1 METLVKDK
9 VPVLDHEKLDVYRIA
24 IEFVILS
31 DAIIL
36 DSAVQDA
43 KAMQDFVV
51 QGVRRGGDI
60 TQLVRTHPAETPWA
74 AKGCVDLVSST
85 AESRIIEHIPRG
97 RGYLSDQLQR
107 AALSISLNIAEGAGE
122 YAIDEKVRFYRM
134 AKRSAT
140 ECAGILDVCQKLQ
153 LLDEQK
159 YIKGRELI
167 IRIVSILVKMA
178 QRKN

>member
-9 VPVLDHEKLDVYRIA
+9 GPVLDHEKLDVYHIA

-31 DAIIL
+31 DA
-36 DSAVQDA
+36 
-43 KAMQDFVV
+43 
-51 QGVRRGGDI
+51 
-60 TQLVRTHPAETPWA
+60 
-74 AKGCVDLVSST
+74 
-85 AESRIIEHIPRG
+85 IIEHIPRG

-122 YAIDEKVRFYRM
+122 YAIDEKVRFYCM

-153 LLDEQK
+153 LLDGQE
-159 YIKGRELI
+159 YVKGRELI
-167 IRIVSILVKMA
+167 VRIVSILVKMA